1 MCTVDADRGREP
13 GMPVLSRR
21 QKRGR
26 MTRSPPLSRAVKDDH
41 QIPAATWSPTGIKR
55 YPSCGYL
62 DILRTGL
69 PENQVHLMSSEAKTP
84 SIGFVSD
91 IRPLFRD
98 RDIVAMK
105 SFGLF
110 DLSDYDDV
118 VQNYTSILLRLEQ
131 GDMPCDGRW
140 PPHQVELFRMWGQS
154 NFPL

>member
-1 MCTVDADRGREP
+1 
-13 GMPVLSRR
+13 
-21 QKRGR
+21 
-26 MTRSPPLSRAVKDDH
+26 
-41 QIPAATWSPTGIKR
+41 
-55 YPSCGYL
+55 
-62 DILRTGL
+62 
-69 PENQVHLMSSEAKTP
+69 MSSEAITP

-131 GDMPCDGRW
+131 GDMPCDGQW
-140 PPHQVELFRMWGQS
+140 PPHQVEFFQMWGQS